1 MEFPIKI
8 REAQQSDINQICL
21 IQESI
26 SNSLEILN
34 REIIEERIRNH
45 AGTFLLASFNEEI
58 IGYIIGDELTK
69 FTQSDS
75 RKQLEAAIPD
85 TNDFITILDLAVH
98 PDYQGQGFGTLL
110 LGAMKEYTFQKNS
123 QGLYLLSRDE
133 LLAYFEMNGFVDQ
146 GIVDGE
152 RSSEVAFLMRWQN
165 PYFQEER

>member
-34 REIIEERIRNH
+34 REIIEERIRKH
-45 AGTFLLASFNEEI
+45 AGTFLLASLNEEI

-69 FTQSDS
+69 FTRSDS

-85 TNDFITILDLAVH
+85 TSDFITILVLAVH

-110 LGAMKEYTFQKNS
+110 LGAMKEYAFQKNRP
-123 QGLYLLSRDE
+123 GLYLLSRDE
-133 LLAYFEMNGFVDQ
+133 LLAYFEMNGFLDY
-146 GIVDGE
+146 GLADMPT
-152 RSSEVAFLMRWQN
+152 SSETYFHMFWAN

>member
-1 MEFPIKI
+1 MEFSITI
-8 REAQQSDINQICL
+8 REVQPLDLEQLWL
-21 IQESI
+21 IGE
-26 SNSLEILN
+26 SNSDSQDEIS
-34 REIIEERIRNH
+34 IEMIKERIRNH

-69 FTQSDS
+69 FTQSDFE
-75 RKQLEAAIPD
+75 EAILD

-133 LLAYFEMNGFVDQ
+133 LLAYFEMNGFLDRGLADVPT
-146 GIVDGE
+146 
-152 RSSEVAFLMRWQN
+152 SSETYFHMFWAN

>member
-26 SNSLEILN
+26 SNSIEIMN
-34 REIIEERIRNH
+34 REIIEERIRKH
-45 AGTFLLASFNEEI
+45 AGTFLLASLNEEI

-69 FTQSDS
+69 FIQSDS

-85 TNDFITILDLAVH
+85 TSDFITILDLAVH

-110 LGAMKEYTFQKNS
+110 LGAMKEYTFQKNI

-133 LLAYFEMNGFVDQ
+133 LLAYFEMNEFLDRGLADVPT
-146 GIVDGE
+146 
-152 RSSEVAFLMRWQN
+152 SSETYFHMFWAN